1 MATLVSDFLLAESER
16 RQPGRKRGRKLEAE
30 PTSRHLNGVQEAAG
44 SGAES
49 SRADFSAEKSR
60 AASSPSAFSSRSA
73 ASFYSVEEDLG
84 EVYCPD
90 REPQQNAP
98 NALKVRARATDEAA
112 DEAADESASRVRLTG
127 NAQATP
133 AASLSSSFACASASC
148 SSSVRA
154 RSVSSSGCSASFG
167 ESEEVRDRRL
177 HASGGSRHER
187 RVDAA
192 LERESEKPG
201 RGNSAGPSADSKKRL
216 RRTTSSGVV
225 PASEKQR
232 FAGALPIHGFVD
244 VVRDAVSRHQVTLI
258 VGDTG
263 SGKTTQV
270 PQFLHFFGFTQ
281 KGVVAVTQPRRVAAV
296 SLARRVS
303 EELSRKQEAS
313 SETQEHSPEHNE
325 SLGGFVGY
333 CVRFED
339 CTSAETRIKFLTDG
353 MLVREAMLDE
363 MLSRY
368 SVVVLDEAHERS
380 LRTDILLGWMKRLL
394 PKRKD
399 LKVIVMS
406 ATLDTEKFLGFFPG
420 AQTVLVPGRQFPV
433 ELMYTPEPEGD
444 YIEAALIT
452 VLQIHTQY
460 PPGDILV
467 FLPGQEDIESLQTIL
482 EGKRELLRNALCMAA
497 SMGAG
502 QAPKK
507 VASIERGGQ
516 RALPLPKGLSSAN
529 RRVEVRIG
537 EDTAAV
543 DQLPCCRDL
552 QICPLFAALPFER
565 QKAVFTPAP
574 EGVRKV
580 IVATNIAETSITVQG
595 IRYVVDCGLA
605 KAKCVNHR
613 TGVEALVIEEI
624 SQDAAKQRAGRA
636 GREAPG
642 VVFRMYTEDTFNKFR
657 PRKVPEI
664 VTCDLDQ
671 VFLELKTLGVENP
684 LEFPFLDSP
693 PKEAF
698 VNAGRTLH
706 RLEAVDSRGQL
717 TELGRKLAALP
728 LKPILGKLVLD
739 SVTFECTAE
748 ILSIVAML
756 STDSLWYSHRSLPA
770 DKSSRLVHA
779 RRRLSDSQGDHLTL
793 LNAYTQWDEAT
804 DKIAFCKE
812 YGLHHNALLRAKQIR
827 TQLEQ
832 ILLSPQIGVKNVAK
846 SEAPDTRTKIRQC
859 LAVGCWL
866 HTARLQRDQKTYI
879 TTVER
884 ETAKI
889 HPSSVLSGQKSLPWW
904 IVYSEYVHTT
914 RPYLRGVTAIEGP
927 WLQQFVPRW
936 FTLGGQN

>member
-16 RQPGRKRGRKLEAE
+16 LRAERKRGRKPKAE
-30 PTSRHLNGVQEAAG
+30 RTSRHLNGGQEAAR
-44 SGAES
+44 SGVES
-49 SRADFSAEKSR
+49 SSAEFSAEKR
-60 AASSPSAFSSRSA
+60 RMASSPSAVSSRSA
-73 ASFYSVEEDLG
+73 TGFSSVEEDLG

-90 REPQQNAP
+90 RESQRNAA
-98 NALKVRARATDEAA
+98 NALKGQACAA
-112 DEAADESASRVRLTG
+112 DEAADESVSRLPLTG
-127 NAQATP
+127 NSQATP
-133 AASLSSSFACASASC
+133 AASLSSPFACASASC
-148 SSSVRA
+148 SSSLRA
-154 RSVSSSGCSASFG
+154 RTAASSGCSARLG
-167 ESEEVRDRRL
+167 ESEESRERRL
-177 HASGGSRHER
+177 HASAGRLHER
-187 RVDAA
+187 RADPG
-192 LERESEKPG
+192 LEKANAKTG
-201 RGNSAGPSADSKKRL
+201 RGNSAGPSEDSRKRL
-216 RRTTSSGVV
+216 RRTASSGVA

-232 FAGALPIHGFVD
+232 FAGELPIHGFVD

-258 VGDTG
+258 VGETG

-303 EELSRKQEAS
+303 EELSRKQDAS
-313 SETQEHSPEHNE
+313 SETQEDLPEHNA

-482 EGKRELLRNALCMAA
+482 EGKQELLRKALCMAA
-497 SMGAG
+497 SLGAG
-502 QAPKK
+502 PAPKK
-507 VASIERGGQ
+507 AARSERGGEQ
-516 RALPLPKGLSSAN
+516 RAVPHSKDLSSAN
-529 RRVEVRIG
+529 CRVEVRIG

-543 DQLPCCRDL
+543 DQLPPCRDL

-574 EGVRKV
+574 AGVRKV

-671 VFLELKTLGVENP
+671 VFLELKTLGVQNP

-717 TELGRKLAALP
+717 TELGRKLAVLP

-770 DKSSRLVHA
+770 DKSNRLLHA
-779 RRRLSDSQGDHLTL
+779 RRRLSDNQGDHLTL

-859 LAVGCWL
+859 LAAGCWL
-866 HTARLQRDQKTYI
+866 HTARLQRDQKTYV

>member
-16 RQPGRKRGRKLEAE
+16 LRAERKRGRKPKAE
-30 PTSRHLNGVQEAAG
+30 RTSRHLNGGQEAAR
-44 SGAES
+44 SGVES
-49 SRADFSAEKSR
+49 SSAEFSAEKR
-60 AASSPSAFSSRSA
+60 RMASSPSAVSSRSA
-73 ASFYSVEEDLG
+73 TGFSSVEEDLG

-90 REPQQNAP
+90 RESQRNAA
-98 NALKVRARATDEAA
+98 NALKGQACAA
-112 DEAADESASRVRLTG
+112 DEAADESVSRLPLTG
-127 NAQATP
+127 NSQATP
-133 AASLSSSFACASASC
+133 AASLSSPFACASASC
-148 SSSVRA
+148 SSSLRA
-154 RSVSSSGCSASFG
+154 RTAASSGCSARLG
-167 ESEEVRDRRL
+167 ESEESRERRL
-177 HASGGSRHER
+177 HASAGRLHER
-187 RVDAA
+187 RADPG
-192 LERESEKPG
+192 LEKANAKTG
-201 RGNSAGPSADSKKRL
+201 RGNSAGPSEDSRKRL
-216 RRTTSSGVV
+216 RRTASSGVA

-232 FAGALPIHGFVD
+232 FAGELPIHGFVD

-258 VGDTG
+258 VGETG

-303 EELSRKQEAS
+303 EELSRKQDAS
-313 SETQEHSPEHNE
+313 SETQEDLPEHNA

-482 EGKRELLRNALCMAA
+482 EGKQELLRKALCMAA
-497 SMGAG
+497 SLGAG
-502 QAPKK
+502 PAPKT
-507 VASIERGGQ
+507 AARSERGGEQ
-516 RALPLPKGLSSAN
+516 RAVPHSKDLSSAN
-529 RRVEVRIG
+529 CRVEVRIG

-543 DQLPCCRDL
+543 DQLPPCRDL

-574 EGVRKV
+574 AGVRKV

-671 VFLELKTLGVENP
+671 VFLELKTLGVQNP

-717 TELGRKLAALP
+717 TELGRKLAVLP

-770 DKSSRLVHA
+770 DKSNRLLHA
-779 RRRLSDSQGDHLTL
+779 RRRLSDNQGDHLTL

-859 LAVGCWL
+859 LAAGCWL
-866 HTARLQRDQKTYI
+866 HTARLQRDQKTYV

>member
-16 RQPGRKRGRKLEAE
+16 LRAERKRGRKPKAE
-30 PTSRHLNGVQEAAG
+30 RTSRHLNGGQEAAR

-49 SRADFSAEKSR
+49 SSAEFSEEKR
-60 AASSPSAFSSRSA
+60 RMASSPSAVSSRSA
-73 ASFYSVEEDLG
+73 TGFSSVEEDLG

-90 REPQQNAP
+90 RESQRNAAK
-98 NALKVRARATDEAA
+98 ALKGQACAA
-112 DEAADESASRVRLTG
+112 DEAADESVSRLPLTG
-127 NAQATP
+127 NSQATP
-133 AASLSSSFACASASC
+133 AASLSSPFACASASC
-148 SSSVRA
+148 SSSLRA
-154 RSVSSSGCSASFG
+154 RTAASSGCSARLG
-167 ESEEVRDRRL
+167 ESEESRERRL
-177 HASGGSRHER
+177 HASAGRLHER
-187 RVDAA
+187 RADPG
-192 LERESEKPG
+192 LEKANAKTG
-201 RGNSAGPSADSKKRL
+201 RGNSAGPSEDSRKRL
-216 RRTTSSGVV
+216 RRTASSGVA
-225 PASEKQR
+225 PASEKQL
-232 FAGALPIHGFVD
+232 FAGELPIHGFVD

-258 VGDTG
+258 VGETG

-303 EELSRKQEAS
+303 EELSRKQDAS
-313 SETQEHSPEHNE
+313 SETQEDLPEHNA

-482 EGKRELLRNALCMAA
+482 EGKQELLRKALCMAA
-497 SMGAG
+497 SLGAG
-502 QAPKK
+502 PAPKK
-507 VASIERGGQ
+507 AARSERGGEQ
-516 RALPLPKGLSSAN
+516 RAVPHSKDLSSAN
-529 RRVEVRIG
+529 CRVEVRIG

-543 DQLPCCRDL
+543 DQLPPCRDL

-574 EGVRKV
+574 AGVRKV

-671 VFLELKTLGVENP
+671 VFLELKTLGVQNP

-717 TELGRKLAALP
+717 TELGRKLAVLP

-770 DKSSRLVHA
+770 DKSNRLLHA
-779 RRRLSDSQGDHLTL
+779 RRRLSDNQGDHLTL

-859 LAVGCWL
+859 LAAGCWL
-866 HTARLQRDQKTYI
+866 HTARLQRDQKTYV